1 MIITPRLFLAKKNHA
16 EFDEF
21 GADIIQALTGNINF
35 PVTEPDLL
43 TVTAKHAQYHTAIN
57 AATGGTSAQR
67 IVRDDL
73 RKEFHVMITNLA
85 YDVASRSNGNLAVY
99 VTSGFDYR
107 RPPVPKGDPGS
118 APNFHFEYNE
128 NEGELVSKHG
138 KAANALMYELWLGT
152 TPVPPASGG
161 GTPTPGPTPGG
172 WAKVSETTTT
182 KVVLTGLTSGTRY
195 YGYVITKG
203 RKNKSSAPSNI
214 ATKICP

>member
-1 MIITPRLFLAKKNHA
+1 MIITPRLFLKEKNHA

-21 GADIIQALTGNINF
+21 GANIIQALNGNINF
-35 PVTEPDLL
+35 PVTEPDLPA
-43 TVTAKHAQYHTAIN
+43 VTAKHALYHAAIN
-57 AATGGTSAQR
+57 AATGGTTAQR

-85 YDVASRSNGNLAVY
+85 YDVASRSNGNLAIY

-161 GTPTPGPTPGG
+161 GTPTPGD
-172 WAKVSETTTT
+172 WAKVSENTAT

-203 RKNKSSAPSNI
+203 GKNKSSAPSNI